1 MKLSLSEVF
10 NSLARAVGAPRVLCA
25 DDDPDVRNLCSVALT
40 KAGFVTDVAAN
51 GRETLEKL
59 QDKEYAAVL
68 LDLSMPL
75 VHGTTVLS
83 LVQRERPEILRR
95 IIVVTGMPDAVVDG
109 VRHQVAAVLR
119 KPVSLEALLVEVN
132 NCSARQPKR
141 RSANGADEVTVRL

>member
-25 DDDPDVRNLCSVALT
+25 DDDPAIRDLCSIALT
-40 KAGFVTDVAAN
+40 KAGFVTDLAVD

-59 QDKEYAAVL
+59 QDNEYAAVL
-68 LDLSMPL
+68 LDLSMPS
-75 VHGTTVLS
+75 VHGATVLS
-83 LVQRERPEILRR
+83 LVQREKPEILRR

-119 KPVSLEALLVEVN
+119 KPVSLEDLLVEVK
-132 NCSARQPKR
+132 NCTSRHPKARPD
-141 RSANGADEVTVRL
+141 GPGEVTVRL